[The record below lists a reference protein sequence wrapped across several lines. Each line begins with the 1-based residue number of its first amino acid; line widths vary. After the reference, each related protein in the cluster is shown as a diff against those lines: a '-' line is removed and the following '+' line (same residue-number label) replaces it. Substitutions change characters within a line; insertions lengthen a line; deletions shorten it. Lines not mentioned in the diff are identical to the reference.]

1 MSVSVVGKD
10 VKISPNST
18 KEAERKWHDDFYR
31 SHAKGEYPESLAE
44 FREKFRRVELTPFCE
59 GGWSWWAD
67 PRREAL
73 DQIGEVR
80 GLRILDYGCGFGAL
94 GMYLSSCG
102 GHVWGFDLSHEA
114 TDIANE
120 TARRYGLSAKFE
132 PMDAENLTYPDDFF
146 DLVVGFGVL
155 HHVIKYPHASAGLR
169 RVMRPGGRAV
179 FVETL
184 WDNPLINLVRRFT
197 LAEDDAGDAHLTDRN
212 IREFAENFHEIH
224 LEKRHLLYMLKRLV
238 TPPERN
244 LQNEIRP
251 RPFLKVVKR
260 LDEKLLIPPMRRYCG
275 EVIVFMWR

>member
-1 MSVSVVGKD
+1 MSVSAVRKNLGD
-10 VKISPNST
+10 SSTST

-31 SHAKGEYPESLAE
+31 SHAKGEYPESLLE
-44 FREKFRRVELTPFCE
+44 FREKFRRVELTPFCD

-80 GLRILDYGCGFGAL
+80 GLRILDYGCGLGTL

-114 TDIANE
+114 TDTAND
-120 TARRYGLSAKFE
+120 AAQRYWLSAKFE
-132 PMDAENLTYPDDFF
+132 TMDAENLSYPDDFF
-146 DLVVGFGVL
+146 DLVVSFGVL
-155 HHVIKYPHASAGLR
+155 HHVIKYRRANTELL
-169 RVMRPGGRAV
+169 RVMKPGGRAV

-197 LAEDDAGDAHLTDRN
+197 VAEEDAGDAHLTERN
-212 IREFAENFHEIH
+212 IREFGENFGELHMD
-224 LEKRHLLYMLKRLV
+224 KRHLFYMLKRLV

-244 LQNEIRP
+244 LQSEIRP
-251 RPFLKVVKR
+251 RPFWKLVKKF
-260 LDEKLLIPPMRRYCG
+260 DEKLLISPLRRYCG
-275 EVIVFMWR
+275 EVIIYMQK